1 VTDAPVSRRRALAL
15 LAGVAAVAGA
25 GPLRA
30 QQGQGSQRGQ
40 AAPPLPDS
48 LLGRLMDPAAGGM
61 EKPITQYENDPF
73 VVGIEEKLRCTC
85 GCNLSVYTCRTTDFT
100 CTVSPKMHQRVV
112 ELVKQGKT
120 AQQVIEAFVAQYGE
134 AVLMAPPRRGFNL
147 LGYLLPGSLM
157 LVVGTAL
164 TWVLVRRARGRL
176 DGWTGG
182 QADSDQPLASSAH
195 ADHAST
201 RSPDPPYTLPPD
213 DAAKLRAELEKL
225 ES

>member
-1 VTDAPVSRRRALAL
+1 VTDSPVSRRRALAL
-15 LAGVAAVAGA
+15 LAGVATLAGA
-25 GPLRA
+25 GTLLA
-30 QQGQGSQRGQ
+30 QQGQGGQQGQ

-61 EKPITQYENDPF
+61 ERPITRYENDPF

-100 CTVSPKMHQRVV
+100 CSVSPKMHQRVV

-120 AQQVIEAFVAQYGE
+120 AQQVIDAFVAQYGE
-134 AVLMAPPRRGFNL
+134 AVLMAPPRSGFNL
-147 LGYLLPGSLM
+147 LGYLLPGGLI
-157 LVVGTAL
+157 LIVGSAL
-164 TWVLVRRARGRL
+164 TWVLLRRTGGRV

-182 QADSDQPLASSAH
+182 QADAGQPLASSAD
-195 ADHAST
+195 ADHLSG
-201 RSPDPPYTLPPD
+201 RPSDHPYTLPPD